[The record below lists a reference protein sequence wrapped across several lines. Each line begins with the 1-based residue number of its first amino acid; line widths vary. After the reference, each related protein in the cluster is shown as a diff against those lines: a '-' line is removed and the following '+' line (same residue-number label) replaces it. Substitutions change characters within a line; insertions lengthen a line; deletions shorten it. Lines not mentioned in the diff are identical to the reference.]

1 MLVSEAIVDVGAGG
15 PVAVGTATARGNPA
29 GGDATGVSDGLGD
42 GALAALAGFSD
53 SPSPSVFGEAFAFAL
68 AFLTGV
74 ARFLTTDFFFD
85 FGLGLGLDDF
95 ADFAEV
101 TSGVSLGFAFGF
113 GVSSSSSAGWCFF
126 DFDLAVGVGE
136 GLFFVLVLWFVV
148 LGFGLGDS

>member
-1 MLVSEAIVDVGAGG
+1 MVVSEAIVDVGAGG

-42 GALAALAGFSD
+42 GAPAALAGFSD
-53 SPSPSVFGEAFAFAL
+53 SASSSLFGEAFAFAP
-68 AFLTGV
+68 AFLVGV
-74 ARFLTTDFFFD
+74 APFFAIDFFFD

-101 TSGVSLGFAFGF
+101 TSGVSLGFVFGF
-113 GVSSSSSAGWCFF
+113 GVSSSSSAGLCFF

-136 GLFFVLVLWFVV
+136 GLFCVPVLCFVV

>member
-85 FGLGLGLDDF
+85 TYLR
-95 ADFAEV
+95 AEHRDNQR
-101 TSGVSLGFAFGF
+101 TKDED
-113 GVSSSSSAGWCFF
+113 SSKPKAKTDHCGG
-126 DFDLAVGVGE
+126 A
-136 GLFFVLVLWFVV
+136 
-148 LGFGLGDS
+148 